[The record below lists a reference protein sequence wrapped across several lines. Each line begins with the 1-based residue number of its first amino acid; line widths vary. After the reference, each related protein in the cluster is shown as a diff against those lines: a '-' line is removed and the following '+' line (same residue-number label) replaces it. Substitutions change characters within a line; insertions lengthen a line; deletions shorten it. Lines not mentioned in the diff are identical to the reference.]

1 MRKPRELK
9 VRCFMHFTE
18 TDRVVPLE
26 ELTPEE
32 MEYCQKKM
40 MERMSRAMSD
50 YYANHPDH
58 YELLLKS
65 LEKSER
71 EERSDTNAKREDD
84 F

>member
-9 VRCFMHFTE
+9 ARCFMHILK
-18 TDRVVPLE
+18 TDKIVPLE

-32 MEYCQKKM
+32 MEYCQKQM
-40 MERMSRAMSD
+40 MARMSRAMSD

-65 LEKSER
+65 LEEKSTA
-71 EERSDTNAKREDD
+71 EESGA
-84 F
+84 

>member
-9 VRCFMHFTE
+9 ARCFMHILK
-18 TDRVVPLE
+18 TDKIVPLE

-65 LEKSER
+65 LEENGAA
-71 EERSDTNAKREDD
+71 EESGA
-84 F
+84 

>member
-9 VRCFMHFTE
+9 ARCFMHILK
-18 TDRVVPLE
+18 TDKIVPLE

-32 MEYCQKKM
+32 MEYCQKEM
-40 MERMSRAMSD
+40 MARMSRAMSD

-65 LEKSER
+65 LEKNGVADESG
-71 EERSDTNAKREDD
+71 A
-84 F
+84 

>member
-9 VRCFMHFTE
+9 VRCFMHILK
-18 TDRVVPLE
+18 TDKTVPLE

-32 MEYCQKKM
+32 MEYCQKEM
-40 MERMSRAMSD
+40 MARMSRAMSD

-65 LEKSER
+65 LEEKSAV
-71 EERSDTNAKREDD
+71 EEPGA
-84 F
+84 

>member
-9 VRCFMHFTE
+9 VRCFMHILK
-18 TDRVVPLE
+18 TDKTVPLE

-32 MEYCQKKM
+32 MEYCQKQM
-40 MERMSRAMSD
+40 MARMSRAMSD

-65 LEKSER
+65 LEEKSAA
-71 EERSDTNAKREDD
+71 EEPGA
-84 F
+84 